1 MGITAALANANSGL
15 SVASRRAGV
24 VSNNVANALTPGFA
38 KRTAQISQNV
48 FAGAGAG
55 VSFDGVTRAIDPVL
69 TRSRRIA
76 DSTLIRDQ
84 TVAATYSNFNNVL
97 GEPGDPF
104 SLFTQYQNFE
114 SSLRS
119 LSQTPES
126 NSLQAQVLDAANAL
140 TSTFRQLAANAVS
153 TRQNADVEIANQ
165 VDVVNNL
172 LKEVEK
178 LNSEISVAS
187 NSRQD
192 ATGLEDQRKIL
203 IDQISEI
210 IPVKEIRMPSG
221 KINLITD
228 EGAYLISGSARQLS
242 FTPTNNIGPAMT
254 FAGGTLSGLT
264 LDGADLTPSGG
275 GTFEIKQ
282 GALAGLFTVRDE
294 IAPEF
299 QMKIDGLARDV
310 IERFEGIDP
319 TLSPGDPGL
328 FTDAGAAF
336 NPATETGLSSRI
348 AINAAVDPAQ
358 GGAVWRLRDGIGAV
372 TQGASGSATII
383 LTLLDS
389 LTALRTPPS
398 GTGLTGSLSA
408 VAAAAD
414 VTSSIGRSRI
424 SAESQLASTA
434 ARSRL
439 LTDAEQSA
447 TAVDTD
453 FELQQLLL
461 IEQAYSANARVIQ
474 IADDMMRRLMEL

>member
-1 MGITAALANANSGL
+1 MVGLANANSGL
-15 SVASRRAGV
+15 AVASRRAGV

-55 VSFDGVTRAIDPVL
+55 VSFDGVTRAVDFAL
-69 TRSRRIA
+69 TRSRRLA
-76 DSTLIRDQ
+76 DSALIRDQ
-84 TVAATYSNFNNVL
+84 TVAGTYAAFNSAL

-114 SSLRS
+114 SALRS

-126 NSLQAQVLDAANAL
+126 LSLQAQVLDSANAL
-140 TSTFRQLAANAVS
+140 TTTFRQLANNVVT
-153 TRQNADVEIANQ
+153 TRQNADAEIANQ
-165 VDVVNNL
+165 VDFVNGV
-172 LKEVEK
+172 LKQIEK

-203 IDQISEI
+203 IDQVSNV
-210 IPVKEIRMPSG
+210 IPVKEIRRPSG
-221 KINLITD
+221 KVDLITD
-228 EGAYLISGSARQLS
+228 EGAYLISGTARQLS
-242 FTPTNNIGPAMT
+242 FTPTNNIGPGMT
-254 FAGGTLSGLT
+254 LANGVLSGLT
-264 LDGADLTPSGG
+264 LDSADLTPSSG
-275 GTFEIKQ
+275 GTFEISQ
-282 GALAGLFTVRDE
+282 GALAGLFTVRDD

-299 QMKIDGLARDV
+299 QMQIDALARDV

-319 TLSPGDPGL
+319 TLTPGDPGL

-336 NPATETGLSSRI
+336 NPTLETGLSARI
-348 AINAAVDPAQ
+348 AVNAAVDPDQ
-358 GGAVWRLRDGIGAV
+358 GGATWRLRDGLGASAE
-372 TQGASGSATII
+372 GASGSVTII

-389 LTALRTPPS
+389 LTALRTPPP
-398 GTGLTGSLSA
+398 GTGISGSVS
-408 VAAAAD
+408 AAAAAAN

-424 SAESQLASTA
+424 SAESLLASTA
-434 ARSRL
+434 ARSNL
-439 LTDAEQSA
+439 LTDAEQAA

-474 IADDMMRRLMEL
+474 VADDMMRRLMEL